1 MDIFGP
7 PTYLPRLVNVVCE
20 RPLILKLFVN
30 AYKIYEWPLRQAALS
45 IPVPP
50 AYGTKAKLKI
60 LETTTTSTTTTTTT
74 PKPITSMF
82 YKKIFQNNQYVL

>member
-1 MDIFGP
+1 MNG
-7 PTYLPRLVNVVCE
+7 
-20 RPLILKLFVN
+20 
-30 AYKIYEWPLRQAALS
+30 PLRQAALS

-50 AYGTKAKLKI
+50 AYGSKAKLKI

-82 YKKIFQNNQYVL
+82 YTKIIVKI